1 MMRRPDRFVPTID
14 GTQLAVYLDGDPDAD
29 RTVVLVHGWSTS
41 ARAWTDLAL
50 SLARPGT
57 RVLRYDQRG
66 HGATAFGTSPMTV
79 PLLADDLARV
89 IEATG
94 AQRGH
99 VVLYGHSMGGFV
111 VMGLAARRPEWFAP
125 TGPVAAVVLSSTC
138 ARTLPG
144 RDRPARS
151 PLALARYAA
160 SRLVDHIVARARAAL
175 VAAIALSVGRTPPAR
190 VTAFWS
196 TLTSHDQSAA
206 LATLAQVRVHVLA
219 GTKDRII
226 PLYAVRDM
234 VAQIPGARLHLAHG
248 VGHTLPRVHLQAV
261 SRLLSL
267 LLRYKPRPVA
277 HV

>member
-1 MMRRPDRFVPTID
+1 
-14 GTQLAVYLDGDPDAD
+14 
-29 RTVVLVHGWSTS
+29 
-41 ARAWTDLAL
+41 
-50 SLARPGT
+50 
-57 RVLRYDQRG
+57 
-66 HGATAFGTSPMTV
+66 MTV
-79 PLLADDLARV
+79 S
-89 IEATG
+89 
-94 AQRGH
+94 RGRKR
-99 VVLYGHSMGGFV
+99 LG
-111 VMGLAARRPEWFAP
+111 
-125 TGPVAAVVLSSTC
+125 
-138 ARTLPG
+138 TL
-144 RDRPARS
+144 RHARS
-151 PLALARYAA
+151 FSDTSRSA
-160 SRLVDHIVARARAAL
+160 S
-175 VAAIALSVGRTPPAR
+175 AIALSVGRTPPAR